1 MNVLIRVDAGVRI
14 GSGHVARTLT
24 MADALKRRGVGAHFV
39 CRKHFGHLESWIKSR
54 GFSVTML
61 PLEIQSPSDNHQP
74 YAEWLGAPA
83 DLDVEQTLAVAR
95 QGKYEWAIT
104 DHYAI
109 DEAWHSRIRTVVPH
123 VLAIDD
129 LANRKHDADVVLDQN
144 YHHDFANRYDNL
156 VPESCVRLLG
166 PQYTLLRPQFEQ
178 SRHKLSKLKS
188 VKRSDIENWMVFMG
202 GMDEQ
207 NVTSMVLQAFQMEP
221 IESLIEP
228 GQLRIHTVIGSS
240 NPHLSQVVRICRQ
253 ITSRERIQAKLHVQV
268 DDMAGLMSQMDFA
281 VAAGGTN
288 TWERC
293 CLGLPTAVVTVA
305 ENQVQVARDLDSA
318 GVSCF
323 IGQHDQLNSKLL
335 ATALADQWVHR
346 DRRITMRQRSLEL
359 VDGGG
364 TTRVSERILSDRNRV
379 AA

>member
-24 MADALKRRGVGAHFV
+24 MADALKRRGVSSHFV
-39 CRKHFGHLESWIKSR
+39 CRKHFGHLESWIRSR

-61 PLEIQSPSDNHQP
+61 PLETQPQSDTHDP
-74 YAEWLGAPA
+74 YTQWLGAPLA
-83 DLDVEQTLAVAR
+83 MDAEQTLAIAR
-95 QGKYEWAIT
+95 KGKYEWAIT

-109 DEAWHSRIRTVVPH
+109 DASWHRQVRQVVPH

-129 LANRKHDADVVLDQN
+129 LANRKHDADIVLDQN
-144 YHHDFANRYDNL
+144 YHHDYESRYDRL
-156 VPESCVRLLG
+156 IPSSCVRLLG

-178 SRHKLSKLKS
+178 TRRKLSKLKS
-188 VKRSDIENWMVFMG
+188 IKRSDTENWMVYMG
-202 GMDEQ
+202 GIDDQ

-221 IESLIEP
+221 IESVIER
-228 GQLRIHTVIGSS
+228 GQLRIHAVIGSS
-240 NPHLSQVVRICRQ
+240 HPHMSQVVRICRQ
-253 ITSRERIQAKLHVQV
+253 ISTNERIQAKLHVQV

-305 ENQVQVARDLDSA
+305 ENQVQVAQDLDSA

-323 IGQHDQLNSKLL
+323 VGQHDQLNCKVLS
-335 ATALADQWVHR
+335 TALADQWVHR
-346 DRRITMRQRSLEL
+346 DRRVTMRQRSLEL
-359 VDGGG
+359 VDGAG
-364 TTRVSERILSDRNRV
+364 TTRVSDSILKEPSRV

>member
-24 MADALKRRGVGAHFV
+24 MADALKRRGVNAHFV

-61 PLEIQSPSDNHQP
+61 PLDSQSQSDSDQP
-74 YAEWLGAPA
+74 YAEWLGAPS
-83 DLDVEQTLAVAR
+83 DLDARQTLDVAR
-95 QGKYEWAIT
+95 QGRYEWVIT

-109 DEAWHSRIRTVVPH
+109 DEAWHGPIRSVVPQ
-123 VLAIDD
+123 VMAIDD
-129 LANRKHDADVVLDQN
+129 LANRKHNADVVLDQN
-144 YHHDFANRYDNL
+144 YHHDFASRYDKL
-156 VPESCVRLLG
+156 VPESCIRLLG

-178 SRHKLSKLKS
+178 SRRRLSKLKS
-188 VKRSDIENWMVFMG
+188 VKRSDTENWLVFMG

-207 NVTSMVLQAFQMEP
+207 NVTSMVLQAFQSETL
-221 IESLIEP
+221 ESLIDP
-228 GQLRIHTVIGSS
+228 GQLKIHVVIGSS
-240 NPHLSQVVRICRQ
+240 NPHMSQVVRICRQ
-253 ITSRERIQAKLHVQV
+253 ISSHQRIQAKLHVQV

-305 ENQVQVARDLDSA
+305 DNQVQVAQDLDTA

-323 IGQHDQLNSKLL
+323 IGRNDQLDPTRL

-359 VDGGG
+359 VDGAG
-364 TTRVSERILSDRNRV
+364 TTRVSEIILKEPSRV